1 MKAVAFHAPYELR
14 CESVPD
20 PELVAASDVVVRI
33 ELAAI
38 CGSDLHVYRGIEVGL
53 ERGTVMGHEFLG
65 TVVEAGA
72 SVRRWREGARVL
84 SPFSTSCG
92 ACFQCRRGLTSRCEQ
107 GQLFGWVEGGRGL
120 QGAQAEY
127 VRVPLADATLVALPA
142 DVPAEQALL
151 AGDVLST
158 GFHAAESGA
167 VRMGD
172 VVCVLGCGPVG
183 LCAVLGARELGAS
196 TVLAV
201 DAVEER
207 LGLAQRFGANPVR
220 LGAEDVLARVREA
233 SDGRGADV
241 VLEVVGS
248 PEASR
253 LAYALVRTGG
263 TIAAPGVHNEAHF
276 AFTPGQVYD
285 KNLTYRAGRAPAR
298 AHMERVLA
306 KLKTRAFDLA
316 PLLSHRLP
324 LAEAPR
330 GYEIFDQKRE
340 GCTKVLLTCS

>member
-1 MKAVAFHAPYELR
+1 MKAVAFHAPYALA
-14 CESVPD
+14 CEDVPD
-20 PELVAASDVVVRI
+20 PRLAAATDVVLRVD
-33 ELAAI
+33 LAAI
-38 CGSDLHVYRGIEVGL
+38 CGSDLHVYRGVEAGL

-65 TVVEAGA
+65 TVVEAGTE
-72 SVRRWREGARVL
+72 VRRWKNGARVV

-92 ACFQCRRGLTSRCEQ
+92 HCFYCQKGLTSRCAES
-107 GQLFGWVEGGRGL
+107 QLFGWVQDGRGL
-120 QGAQAEY
+120 HGGQAEY

-142 DVPAEQALL
+142 GVPEEQALL

-158 GFHAAESGA
+158 GFHAAESGGVQA
-167 VRMGD
+167 AD

-183 LCAVLGARELGAS
+183 LCAALAARELRARV
-196 TVLAV
+196 VLAV
-201 DAVEER
+201 DSVAER
-207 LGLAQRFGANPVR
+207 LELAARLGAVPVH
-220 LGAEDVLARVREA
+220 LGAEDVAERVHAA
-233 SDGRGADV
+233 SEGRGADV

-263 TIAAPGVHNEAHF
+263 TISAPGVHNEPHF

-298 AHMERVLA
+298 AYMERMLA
-306 KLKTRAFDLA
+306 KLAAKSFDLA
-316 PLLSHRLP
+316 GLFSHRLP

-330 GYEIFDQKRE
+330 GYEIFEQKRE
-340 GCTKVLLTCS
+340 RCTKVLLRP